1 MDYWIGAA
9 HAEVMTTTTTQQRL
23 IRTVQLGT
31 ATVEGVVLS
40 TIVLHATVA
49 LDLPPA
55 SVGVILALGA
65 GTAIALAV
73 PLGMLTDRL
82 GLGRAAAAL
91 SALAALALAGYALTD
106 SGAGFTAAAIAFAVA
121 QSASDAARQALAVE
135 GADPADR
142 LGIRATMHMLLNAGI
157 GIGTTIGALLAAVD
171 LGTTTETAYGVGA
184 VSMTLAALLL
194 VAVTGRRRPRTGT
207 SAATGGMLLA
217 LRDRRFATALAL
229 AAAIQ
234 LTMPVLSVILPV
246 WVVLRSGGPAW
257 LPAVALALNTVAVI
271 AGQRPWAARVT
282 STESTARTGV
292 VAAIALAAA
301 GALLAVSART
311 DSPLAFSVVVIA
323 GVLALT
329 VGEIGGGLATWRV
342 ALSEVPAAAEGRY
355 QAAYSMSTSAAR
367 IVGPS
372 LALPLVLALGP
383 VGWLVLGATMA
394 AGCLGIAA
402 LAAAPPL
409 GSLRGPGRAAVRRAR
424 ARADRARAA
433 EAC

>member
-1 MDYWIGAA
+1 
-9 HAEVMTTTTTQQRL
+9 MTTTTAKQRL

-31 ATVEGVVLS
+31 ATVEGIVLS
-40 TIVLHATVA
+40 TIVLHATVT
-49 LDLPPA
+49 LGLPPA

-91 SALAALALAGYALTD
+91 SALASLALAGYAVTD
-106 SGAGFTAAAIAFAVA
+106 TGAGFTAAAIAFAVA
-121 QSASDAARQALAVE
+121 QSASGAARQALAVE

-142 LGIRATMHMLLNAGI
+142 LAIRATMHMLLNAGI

-184 VSMTLAALLL
+184 VSMALAALLL
-194 VAVTGRRRPRTGT
+194 VALTGRRRPGAGT
-207 SAATGGMLLA
+207 SAPATGGMLLA
-217 LRDRRFATALAL
+217 LRDRRFATALGL

-271 AGQRPWAARVT
+271 AGQRRWAARVT
-282 STESTARTGV
+282 STRSTVRTGV
-292 VAAIALAAA
+292 AAAIALAAA

-311 DSPLAFSVVVIA
+311 DSPIAFSVVVVA

-372 LALPLVLALGP
+372 LALPLVLTLGP

-394 AGCLGIAA
+394 SGCLGIAA
-402 LAAAPPL
+402 LASETPL

>member
-1 MDYWIGAA
+1 LDYWPTAA
-9 HAEVMTTTTTQQRL
+9 HADVMTPTTTKQRL

-31 ATVEGVVLS
+31 ATVEGIVLS

-73 PLGMLTDRL
+73 PLGLLTDRL
-82 GLGRAAAAL
+82 GLGRSAAAF
-91 SALAALALAGYALTD
+91 SALAAIALAGYALADT
-106 SGAGFTAAAIAFAVA
+106 GTGFTAAAIAFAVA
-121 QSASDAARQALAVE
+121 QSASGAARQALAVE

-142 LGIRATMHMLLNAGI
+142 LAIRATMHMLLNAGI
-157 GIGTTIGALLAAVD
+157 GAGTTIGALLAAAD
-171 LGTTTETAYGVGA
+171 LGPTTATAYGVGA
-184 VSMTLAALLL
+184 VTMTVAALLL
-194 VAVTGRRRPRTGT
+194 VARTGRPNPDAGPS
-207 SAATGGMLLA
+207 SAARGGMLLA
-217 LRDRRFATALAL
+217 LRDRRFATALGL

-257 LPAVALALNTVAVI
+257 LSAVALALNTVAVI
-271 AGQRPWAARVT
+271 AGQRQWAARVT
-282 STESTARTGV
+282 STRTTVRTAL

-301 GALLAVSART
+301 GALLALSARA
-311 DSPLAFSVVVIA
+311 DSPRAFSVVVIA

-329 VGEIGGGLATWRV
+329 VGEVGGGLATWRV
-342 ALSEVPAAAEGRY
+342 ALSDVPAAAEGRY

-372 LALPLVLALGP
+372 IVLPLVLALGP
-383 VGWLVLGATMA
+383 VGWVVVGATMA

-402 LAAAPPL
+402 LAAADGPAL
-409 GSLRGPGRAAVRRAR
+409 SSASARGWRRGALAAPAVRGR
-424 ARADRARAA
+424 
-433 EAC
+433 